1 MVLFGNTN
9 KSSYIYDK
17 ILKMTQEQLR
27 MQMLAGIITEGQYK
41 KKLDEG
47 DNLNDKVIQAIN
59 LYDNLTDKQD
69 IDIYDLDSDIENIV
83 GTGNPNWYNLDNEVV
98 DDLLVFLKSKINN

>member
-1 MVLFGNTN
+1 MN
-9 KSSYIYDK
+9 KIERAIYDVK
-17 ILKMTQEQLR
+17 LFIKEKERQLLICQTEHKSLIHQLKTL
-27 MQMLAGIITEGQYK
+27 
-41 KKLDEG
+41 
-47 DNLNDKVIQAIN
+47 KVIQAIN

>member
-1 MVLFGNTN
+1 MVLFGNIN

-41 KKLDEG
+41 EKLDEG
-47 DNLNDKVIQAIN
+47 NNLNDKVIQAIN
-59 LYDNLTDKQD
+59 LYDNLTDRQD
-69 IDIYDLDSDIENIV
+69 IDLYDLDSDIENIV
-83 GTGNPNWYNLDNEVV
+83 GIGNPNWYNLDNEVV
-98 DDLLVFLKSKINN
+98 DDLLVFLKSKI